1 MLPVE
6 PVTELTEGAVEVP
19 LVVLT
24 EPNVV
29 LRVAFEEAPD
39 AAKPTTIS
47 LRSGIGLKF
56 TTRIILFFETAKI
69 LSPLSCAALKLSSVL
84 H

>member
-1 MLPVE
+1 MLLVG
-6 PVTELTEGAVEVP
+6 PVTELTEGAVEVL

-47 LRSGIGLKF
+47 LRSCICLKV

-69 LSPLSCAALKLSSVL
+69 PSPLICTALKLSYVL
-84 H
+84 P